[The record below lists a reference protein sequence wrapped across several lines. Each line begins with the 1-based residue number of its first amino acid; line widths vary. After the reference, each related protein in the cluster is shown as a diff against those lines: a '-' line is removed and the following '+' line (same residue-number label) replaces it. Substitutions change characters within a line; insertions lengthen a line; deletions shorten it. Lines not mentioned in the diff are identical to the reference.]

1 MSKLFSSIAMISVVS
16 GGVYFWKYFEHQ
28 QTQMAALESRVKTLE
43 DKVFPPKKPV
53 VEKPKSEPK
62 RSSKRKDKTPS

>member
-28 QTQMAALESRVKTLE
+28 QTQMAALETRVKTLE

-53 VEKPKSEPK
+53 VEKSEPK
-62 RSSKRKDKTPS
+62 RSSSKRKDKKPS